1 MNEYTSGQIAML
13 EHMRDQLSDPAA
25 RAAMDTVIA
34 AIREAV
40 TGSPAEPTQQATQLE
55 IGGDAS
61 VAVAVGGNV
70 NGGVQSGG
78 TRFQAETQ
86 VFFHASRS
94 SKASRSRRE
103 RLHAYL
109 TNVIWRC
116 DRLRLAGIVN
126 AERKL
131 GKPPGFSLSQLYVLL
146 ASTSWVADPN
156 ADTALFGA
164 LPAGA
169 AEQRLPEYARRLVTL
184 DAPTPQ
190 LRIERPLL
198 LLEALCQ
205 RRRMVLLGGPGSGK
219 SAFLRYVAVM
229 LARHEL
235 DPSTEP
241 LPFWSVG
248 QLLPIYISLGGFAEW
263 LHNKH
268 ASATKDELW
277 QYIGESIESPIFG
290 KPEKSQR
297 KVLSNSGLLLLFDGL
312 DEVIDPLVRV
322 QAAQAIAD
330 LTNQHSCYAVVSC
343 RVRSYIGATAAPL
356 IDWGD
361 PVEIA
366 PFTIGQIQRFIHG
379 WYRCACQ
386 QGSLEEH
393 EAQMRAD
400 MLCQRLDLLPNVREL
415 GQTPLLLTLIVI
427 LHYYGGKLP
436 EDRAD
441 LYEDLVQLLLT
452 RWTKFRRDGN
462 EQTNLLELLKNDP
475 QLALLK
481 EHHIRKVLEELAYRA
496 HHGERSA
503 DGRGLLAAEV
513 VRGALMDLFV
523 QFGVASAAAFEKTD
537 HVLSY
542 LEQESGL
549 LLNEGGE
556 RYAMPHLTYEEYL
569 AGCYLAK
576 QKHKPDFN
584 SLAHQHWRTDGARW
598 REVILLALGR
608 MVRGDDVETA
618 ALWLQF
624 MLIQYINLDSS
635 DPARLRALLFVAEC
649 LEDMGGKPALIGVQ
663 TVALPRLWQELA
675 QGLAESITAGDL
687 DTGERVRAGAY
698 LGMFGDPRPGICD
711 LAFSF
716 AEFAGGVFLIGNRW
730 REHEVLE
737 RTFAEHWLKDTRN
750 NSDLLLPA
758 FALARY
764 PVTVA
769 QFALFAQSGGYAPD
783 AKWWDASGAEWLNSS
798 RGRTHWHDRQGGRNS
813 NHPVV
818 DVSWYEA
825 QAFCRW
831 LSMHEE
837 YNSAGYC
844 YVLPSEAEWEFAARG
859 LARRSFPWG
868 NEPPDAARANFGGM
882 YQGTTAVGCFPQGAT
897 PEELYDLVGNVW
909 EWTRSVAAGYPY
921 EIRPEREDP
930 QCPAEH
936 AFIVRGGGWT
946 NLAPDLHASFRHR
959 CTPDTHYSGL
969 GFRIARVPHF

>member
-1 MNEYTSGQIAML
+1 M
-13 EHMRDQLSDPAA
+13 
-25 RAAMDTVIA
+25 
-34 AIREAV
+34 
-40 TGSPAEPTQQATQLE
+40 TQLE
-55 IGGDAS
+55 IQDNAS
-61 VAVAVGGNV
+61 VALAVGGSV
-70 NGGVQSGG
+70 SGGVQSGG
-78 TRFQAETQ
+78 ARYQAETQ
-86 VFFHASRS
+86 LFFQPARPP
-94 SKASRSRRE
+94 KAGNARRE
-103 RLHAYL
+103 RLHEYL
-109 TNVIWRC
+109 NSVIWRC

-131 GKPPGFSLSQLYVLL
+131 GKPPAFMLSQLYVLL
-146 ASTSWVADPN
+146 ASTSWVAD
-156 ADTALFGA
+156 ADTDTAALGA
-164 LPAGA
+164 LPAGT

-198 LLEALCQ
+198 LLEAVCQ

-229 LARHEL
+229 LAQNEL
-235 DPSTEP
+235 HSGAET
-241 LPFWSVG
+241 LPFWSAG
-248 QLLPIYISLGGFAEW
+248 RLLPIYISLGGFAEW
-263 LHNKH
+263 LRTQQ
-268 ASATKDELW
+268 ALATKDLLW
-277 QYIGESIESPIFG
+277 RYLSESIESPALG
-290 KPEKSQR
+290 RLEKPLRQAFSTGR
-297 KVLSNSGLLLLFDGL
+297 LLLLLDGL
-312 DEVIDPLVRV
+312 DEVIDPHIRV
-322 QAAQAIAD
+322 QVASAIAD
-330 LTNQHSCYAVVSC
+330 LTNQHPCYAVVSC

-366 PFTIGQIQRFIHG
+366 PFTIGQIHRFIHG
-379 WYRCACQ
+379 WYRCAHQ
-386 QGSLEEH
+386 QGSLDEH
-393 EAQMRAD
+393 DAQMRAD
-400 MLCQRLDLLPNVREL
+400 MLCQRLEALPNVREL

-441 LYEDLVQLLLT
+441 LYEDLVQLFLT
-452 RWTKFRRDGN
+452 RWTQFRRDGSK
-462 EQTNLLELLKNDP
+462 QPNLLELLKLDP

-481 EHHIRKVLEELAYRA
+481 EHHIRKVLEALAYRA

-513 VRGALMDLFV
+513 VRGALLQLFA
-523 QFGVASAAAFEKTD
+523 QFGVAPAAAYEKTD
-537 HVLSY
+537 LVLSY

-576 QKHKPDFN
+576 QKHKPDFY
-584 SLAHQHWRTDGARW
+584 SLAHQHWHTDGARW

-624 MLIQYINLDSS
+624 MLVQHANLDPA
-635 DPARLRALLFVAEC
+635 DTARLRALLFVAEC

-663 TVALPRLWQELA
+663 TVDLPRLWAELA
-675 QGLAESITAGDL
+675 EGLAQSLAASDL

-698 LGMFGDPRPGICD
+698 VGMLGDPRPGVCD
-711 LAFSF
+711 LAIDM
-716 AEFAGGVFLIGNRW
+716 AEFAGGTFLIGNRW
-730 REHEVLE
+730 REHRALE

-750 NSDLLLPA
+750 NSELNLPA

-764 PVTVA
+764 PVTGA
-769 QFALFAQSGGYAPD
+769 QFALFVEAGGYMPD
-783 AKWWDASGAEWLNSS
+783 PAWWDAGGAEWLGASGS
-798 RGRTHWHDRQGGRNS
+798 VALKHWYSRQGGR
-813 NHPVV
+813 HPNYPAV

-831 LSMHEE
+831 LSGHQR
-837 YNSAGYC
+837 YNPAGYC
-844 YVLPSEAEWEFAARG
+844 YELPSEAEWEFAARG
-859 LARRSFPWG
+859 LSRRAFPWG

-897 PEELYDLVGNVW
+897 PEGLHDMVGNVW
-909 EWTRSVAAGYPY
+909 EWTRSIAAEYPY
-921 EIRPEREDP
+921 EISAERENP
-930 QCPAEH
+930 QRPAEH

-969 GFRIARVPHF
+969 GFRLARRLPA

>member
-1 MNEYTSGQIAML
+1 MKDYTSAQIAML
-13 EHMRDQLSDPAA
+13 ERMRDQLSDPAA
-25 RAAMDTVIA
+25 RAALDAAVA
-34 AIREAV
+34 AIRETVAG
-40 TGSPAEPTQQATQLE
+40 TAEPAQQITQLD
-55 IGGDAS
+55 IGDDANI
-61 VAVAVGGNV
+61 AVAVGGSV
-70 NGGVQSGG
+70 SGGVQSGG
-78 TRFQAETQ
+78 TRYQAETQ
-86 VFFHASRS
+86 VFFQGSRS
-94 SKASRSRRE
+94 SKAGRARRE
-103 RLHAYL
+103 RLQAYL
-109 TNVIWRC
+109 DTVIWRC

-131 GKPPGFSLSQLYVLL
+131 GKPPAFRLSQLYVLL
-146 ASTSWVADPN
+146 ASTSWVADPDD
-156 ADTALFGA
+156 DTAALSA

-205 RRRMVLLGGPGSGK
+205 RRHMVLLGGPGSGK

-229 LARHEL
+229 LARNEL
-235 DPSTEP
+235 NNGAEA

-248 QLLPIYISLGGFAEW
+248 RLVPIYISLGGFAEW
-263 LHNKH
+263 LRTKQ
-268 ASATKDELW
+268 ASATKDQLW
-277 QYIGESIESPIFG
+277 QYLGEALESPALG
-290 KPEKSQR
+290 RPEKSQR
-297 KVLSNSGLLLLFDGL
+297 QLFNASRLLLLFDGL
-312 DEVIDPLVRV
+312 DEVIDPLIRV
-322 QAAQAIAD
+322 QVAQAIAD
-330 LTNQHSCYAVVSC
+330 LTNQHPCYAVVSC

-356 IDWGD
+356 IEWGD

-366 PFTIGQIQRFIHG
+366 PFTIGQIHHFIHG
-379 WYRCACQ
+379 WYRCAFQ

-400 MLCQRLDLLPNVREL
+400 MLCQRLEALPNVREL

-452 RWTKFRRDGN
+452 RWTQFRRDGS
-462 EQTNLLELLKNDP
+462 EQANLLELLKNDP
-475 QLALLK
+475 QLMLLK

-513 VRGALMDLFV
+513 VRGALLQLFV
-523 QFGVASAAAFEKTD
+523 QFGVAPAAAYEKTD
-537 HVLSY
+537 QVLSY

-576 QKHKPDFN
+576 QKHKPDFY
-584 SLAHQHWRTDGARW
+584 SLAYQHWQTDGPRW

-624 MLIQYINLDSS
+624 MLVQHANLACS

-663 TVALPRLWQELA
+663 TVALPRLWAELA
-675 QGLAESITAGDL
+675 QGLAESITASDL

-698 LGMFGDPRPGICD
+698 VGMLGDPRPGVCD
-711 LAFSF
+711 LAITV
-716 AEFAGGVFLIGNRW
+716 AEFTGGTFLIGNRW
-730 REHEVLE
+730 REHRVLE

-750 NSDLLLPA
+750 NSNLNLPA

-764 PVTVA
+764 PVTIA
-769 QFALFAQSGGYAPD
+769 QFALFAESGGYTPNAE
-783 AKWWDASGAEWLNSS
+783 WWDASGAEWLRSAGSS
-798 RGRTHWHDRQGGRNS
+798 THWHDRQGGRQA

-831 LSMHEE
+831 LSLHQE
-837 YNSAGYC
+837 YTPAGYR

-868 NEPPDAARANFGGM
+868 NEPPDAARANFGGL

-897 PEELYDLVGNVW
+897 PEGVYDLAGNAW
-909 EWTRSVAAGYPY
+909 EWTRSVAADYPY
-921 EIRPEREDP
+921 EMSAERENP
-930 QCPAEH
+930 QQPADH
-936 AFIVRGGGWT
+936 SFIVRGGGWT

-969 GFRIARVPHF
+969 GFRVARVPLS